1 MTNVLRKSCALSAR
15 LDCDSVSPPLGPR
28 SRAAASDSHAHRL
41 PARPGDEDALLGGT
55 SLMPLM
61 LDGAARVK
69 PHAFSQYARLPKY
82 PDEPWRHNSIDHH
95 DREDFLFMGYSA
107 RSEGFRY
114 TEWRVWNGSALQA
127 DWSDAGLVGV
137 ELYDHTSANK
147 AVSGRLRRDGELQFV
162 IARGRRPAARG

>member
-1 MTNVLRKSCALSAR
+1 
-15 LDCDSVSPPLGPR
+15 
-28 SRAAASDSHAHRL
+28 
-41 PARPGDEDALLGGT
+41 
-55 SLMPLM
+55 M

-114 TEWRVWNGSALQA
+114 TEWRGWNGSALQA

-137 ELYDHTSANK
+137 ELYDHTSAKPSVVDYDATENSNLLSPEGGGPPP
-147 AVSGRLRRDGELQFV
+147 AGSAAAAAAAELSTALRTAF
-162 IARGRRPAARG
+162 APPPAA